1 MALWSESDPAR
12 DSQEEYLR
20 LREVMAAGQLED
32 CIDYAKKIASG
43 TNDAYRKTQAWLFV
57 MGAQI
62 TLRNRDEL
70 SHTIS
75 HSAEL
80 VHSCNSRRLEGQF
93 YALVALFHHQRT
105 GAFNLTAQN
114 LVSGTRSLEEMTETG
129 QAAVDAWHDLAIV
142 YSNCG
147 YHEQANYTL
156 QKGHELAEACGIPV
170 ALIQGM
176 EVRVRTALFSY
187 YAGDPHAAIGIL
199 RDALNRVKPNLAL
212 LRFNDLEWVNYA
224 IQRLKLL
231 GQDVNWNVDEY
242 LPDEPYSPE
251 DIDLRAFA
259 TTCRLIQAGR
269 GAEALDTINYG
280 VLSSETLGVME
291 PEHLRSLALVACG
304 DHAAAILASHTTI
317 YALYKQIRQFQSM
330 FFDSIG
336 SLLDQEQLRK
346 TAASFADQAFT
357 DELTGLP
364 NRRRLEQFLNSL
376 RGQTMIGVLDLDNF
390 KPVNDTHGHLAGD
403 TVLQRVAG
411 ILSRNIRGND
421 LLARTGGDEFVVV
434 LPGASEGEALTIGER
449 MKRAVLTEDWDV
461 YVPGTPVGVSIGWET
476 LQPGL
481 DPSRALWAAD
491 RAMYRAKRAGRR
503 TSRH

>member
-1 MALWSESDPAR
+1 
-12 DSQEEYLR
+12 
-20 LREVMAAGQLED
+20 MAAGQLED
-32 CIDYAKKIASG
+32 VIDDAKKIAASA
-43 TNDAYRKTQAWLFV
+43 NDAYRKTQAWLFV

-62 TLRNRDEL
+62 IQRNRDEL

-80 VHSCNSRRLEGQF
+80 VHDTGSRRLEGQF

-105 GAFNLTAQN
+105 GAFNLTAQH
-114 LVSGTRSLEEMTETG
+114 LVSGTRALEEMTETG
-129 QAAVDAWHDLAIV
+129 QAAIDAWHDLAIV

-156 QKGHELAEACGIPV
+156 QQGHKLAVQSGIPI
-170 ALIQGM
+170 AIIQGF

-199 RDALNRVKPNLAL
+199 RDSLNHVKPNLPL
-212 LRFNDLEWVNYA
+212 LRYNDLEWVNYA
-224 IQRLKLL
+224 IQRLRLL
-231 GQDVNWNVDEY
+231 GQEVLWDVDDY
-242 LPDEPYSPE
+242 LPSEPVSPE
-251 DIDLRAFA
+251 DLDLRSFA
-259 TTCRLIQAGR
+259 TACRLIQQGR
-269 GAEALDTINYG
+269 GSEALETINYG
-280 VLSSETLGVME
+280 ALSSECLGVME

-330 FFDSIG
+330 FFESIG

-346 TAASFADQAFT
+346 TAASLADQAFT

-364 NRRRLEQFLNSL
+364 NRRRLEEFLNSL
-376 RGQTMIGVLDLDNF
+376 HGKTMIGVLDLDHF

-434 LPGASEGEALTIGER
+434 LPGASETEALNIGDR
-449 MKRAVLTEDWDV
+449 MRRAIITEDWDF
-461 YVPGTPVGVSIGWET
+461 YVPGTPVGVSIGWQT
-476 LQPGL
+476 L
-481 DPSRALWAAD
+481 DPGNNPSHALWAAD
-491 RAMYRAKRAGRR
+491 RAMYRAKRAGRAR
-503 TSRH
+503 R